1 MRVLFAI
8 SALLLNVGAATPP
21 APVTPHGPLPQ
32 LAPPANGA
40 AATAD
45 SPSVCHD
52 RIEQV
57 RQDRGLPKLDRGTAA
72 PDEPLLIAAV
82 DMRLGKCS
90 VMVMANDINDIRPL
104 PPPSDTGRLR
114 PAR

>member
-21 APVTPHGPLPQ
+21 TVATPHGPLQP
-32 LAPPANGA
+32 LALPTNRAS
-40 AATAD
+40 TDAD
-45 SPSVCHD
+45 SRTVCHD

-57 RQDRGLPKLDRGTAA
+57 RQDRGLPKLDRGDTS
-72 PDEPLLIAAV
+72 PDEPLFIAAV
-82 DMRLGKCS
+82 DMRMGNCS

-104 PPPSDTGRLR
+104 PPPSDGGALR
-114 PAR
+114 PAK